1 MAKKGYVKKLFPSK
15 EVVDKALEQ
24 QRGKYDKTFELW
36 NAKQAELEDKRRQRD
51 WDYRQSRKLNP
62 DAKRAPN
69 KTDFYDKF

>member
-1 MAKKGYVKKLFPSK
+1 MASRYLKKKKLLNEK
-15 EVVDKALEQ
+15 LVMKALKE
-24 QRGKYDKTFELW
+24 QRGKYAETFELW

-51 WDYRQSRKLNP
+51 LDYRQSRKLNP